1 MIAIKRRGLVLF
13 TEEQIIPAQGSA
25 NVPVTLENDDT
36 YADYAVVPKI
46 SWVNKNTVRN
56 TARPYENGIFTIPA
70 EAFKQT
76 GYIRI
81 AIDMVKSNERFST
94 NEVIILCQPAP
105 DGTVILPF
113 EKEWNEVVESYL
125 DQQWQIK
132 YDPILDEYVKKY
144 TSLVNDANEMQ
155 KKVNE
160 AIIDLNESINNLNQ
174 KINNAEFIPNFTVGN
189 VETTEAGTE
198 AEVTV
203 DKKDVKNPII
213 NFRIPR
219 GQKGEDGK
227 NGINAPP
234 NVLTVGNVEKGNEA
248 NVTITGTSP
257 NQIINFILPQGEQG
271 ISGTKGDTGPT
282 GPQGPKG
289 EAGPTGP
296 QGPKGDTGP
305 TGPQGPKGDTG
316 PTGPQGPVGPSG
328 GFDINKVYPIGAIY
342 ISVLETSPSDLFG
355 GTWERFANGKT
366 LIGVDENDADF
377 NTVKKTGGEKSHT
390 LTVQEMPTHTHA
402 QNAHNHTGSSGSA
415 GAHTHTISGSA
426 ASAGAHG
433 HSASSNSTG
442 SHTHKVGSDL
452 DAYERTSGARVY
464 SVHRSGG
471 SNVSGAQYQDNSG
484 SAGAHSHTISV
495 GSGGAHT
502 HSVSGSAGS
511 NGAHTHTV
519 SVGSTTAVN
528 QNTGGSGSHNN
539 LQPYITVYMWVRIA

>member
-1 MIAIKRRGLVLF
+1 MRSICNINFHDAKLNGQLIVSNEKNELILKVSKLDEQLTDIFVVITGVNGEVKRY
-13 TEEQIIPAQGSA
+13 T
-25 NVPVTLENDDT
+25 
-36 YADYAVVPKI
+36 
-46 SWVNKNTVRN
+46 
-56 TARPYENGIFTIPA
+56 YENKEIEVKKELFNGKGNMTI
-70 EAFKQT
+70 Q
-76 GYIRI
+76 
-81 AIDMVKSNERFST
+81 VVSNEINS
-94 NEVIILCQPAP
+94 QPINISCI
-105 DGTVILPF
+105 DFNDNDNI
-113 EKEWNEVVESYL
+113 YC
-125 DQQWQIK
+125 K
-132 YDPILDEYVKKY
+132 YVNNQFTFKK
-144 TSLVNDANEMQ
+144 LVAGGGDFN
-155 KKVNE
+155 
-160 AIIDLNESINNLNQ
+160 ID
-174 KINNAEFIPNFTVGN
+174 
-189 VETTEAGTE
+189 
-198 AEVTV
+198 
-203 DKKDVKNPII
+203 
-213 NFRIPR
+213 
-219 GQKGEDGK
+219 
-227 NGINAPP
+227 
-234 NVLTVGNVEKGNEA
+234 
-248 NVTITGTSP
+248 
-257 NQIINFILPQGEQG
+257 
-271 ISGTKGDTGPT
+271 
-282 GPQGPKG
+282 
-289 EAGPTGP
+289 
-296 QGPKGDTGP
+296 
-305 TGPQGPKGDTG
+305 
-316 PTGPQGPVGPSG
+316 
-328 GFDINKVYPIGAIY
+328 KVYPLGAIY

-528 QNTGGSGSHNN
+528 QNTGGSGAHNN
-539 LQPYITVYMWVRIA
+539 IPPYITVYMWVRIA